1 VLYGSEAQWEPVLV
15 CGELVRPG
23 STAYEGEGQ
32 FKERK
37 GERERE
43 RVGGGDECEGE
54 FGEPRVASGDTDCTG
69 CEGFVA
75 RVSNNG

>member
-1 VLYGSEAQWEPVLV
+1 MLYGSEAEWQAVLV

-32 FKERK
+32 FEEGN

-43 RVGGGDECEGE
+43 RVGRGDEGEGE
-54 FGEPRVASGDTDCTG
+54 FGEPRVASSDTDCTG
-69 CEGFVA
+69 CQGFVA
-75 RVSNNG
+75 RVSDNG